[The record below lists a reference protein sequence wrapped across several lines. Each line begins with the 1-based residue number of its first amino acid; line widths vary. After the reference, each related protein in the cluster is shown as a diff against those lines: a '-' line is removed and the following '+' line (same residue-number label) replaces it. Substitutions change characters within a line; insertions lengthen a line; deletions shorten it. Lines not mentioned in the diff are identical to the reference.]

1 MSGDRRGRESMEKR
15 GMEKQNCRAWHWQR
29 GCRGAA
35 GSPLC
40 HWWQGGDCGML
51 QSTEDTPGLSQVPL
65 PCGIAAL
72 PPRQGTLQPCS
83 EGKGVVKL
91 GFSPVKS
98 YWALPSAGGESWGV
112 TDAAPAPPIP
122 VLELTLKIRATCPSS
137 NPGTSG
143 WMFWVF
149 PR

>member
-1 MSGDRRGRESMEKR
+1 MGGNPWSRR

-29 GCRGAA
+29 GCKGAA

-40 HWWQGGDCGML
+40 HSWQGGDCGML
-51 QSTEDTPGLSQVPL
+51 QSREDTPGLSQGPL
-65 PCGIAAL
+65 PCGIAGL
-72 PPRQGTLQPCS
+72 PPWQGTLQPCS
-83 EGKGVVKL
+83 EGKGAVKL

-98 YWALPSAGGESWGV
+98 YWALPSAGGESWGCYGCGARPS
-112 TDAAPAPPIP
+112 DPW
-122 VLELTLKIRATCPSS
+122 LELTLKIRATCPSS